1 MIEIITNIK
10 HKNIDIEELIKFTL
24 KTLNIDNIS
33 ISISYNKLV
42 CENMS
47 TAKTTINALLDKTSK
62 PHHYNLI
69 LKEKYNAPEIICHE
83 MVHLKQYEKEELKLN
98 KNDLDNYFV
107 WKGNPFPASTPYE
120 DRPWEAEAIRL
131 DNKLLKQYKKW
142 KKEGN

>member
-24 KTLNIDNIS
+24 KTLNIDNVS

-62 PHHYNLI
+62 LHHYNLI

-107 WKGNPFPASTPYE
+107 WKGTTFPASTPYE